1 MKTRSIIFLMLAF
14 VGCFTACKKQETYV
28 VHTPEETASKIYLTE
43 SFIRFAGNF
52 MQDFYQLST
61 YVNTPD
67 IRSNRNTFLSGV
79 QAAGDNETALQQQ
92 FAKHGLQFDQ
102 WANLKNKI
110 DNDWLQLF
118 LQLPELQQYSD
129 TEILSIVKE
138 GIRLGI
144 SSEDSRWKQ
153 MKIHPVT
160 TWSTNNITT
169 LQMGGNATRSL
180 AIDAGEIWNCLKD
193 AIGVGSAGVL
203 GIGALKKLAS
213 EGMQAIVI
221 AGTRI
226 LAKYAGWI
234 GLSIM
239 AIDFGVCISQEM
251 AD

>member
-1 MKTRSIIFLMLAF
+1 MKTRSIFFLLVAV
-14 VGCFTACKKQETYV
+14 VGIFTACKKQETFV
-28 VHTPEETASKIYLTE
+28 VHAPQETASKIYLTE

-61 YVNTPD
+61 YLNTSD
-67 IRSNRNTFLSGV
+67 IRKNRNTFLSGI
-79 QAAGDNETALQQQ
+79 QAAGDNETALQQH
-92 FAKHGLQFDQ
+92 FAAHALQFDQ
-102 WANLKNKI
+102 WATLKNKV

-129 TEILSIVKE
+129 ADILTIVKE
-138 GIRLGI
+138 GIRLGM
-144 SSEDSRWKQ
+144 SSEDARWKQ
-153 MKIHPVT
+153 MKIQPLTAWGTGSV
-160 TWSTNNITT
+160 TT
-169 LQMGGNATRSL
+169 LQNGRNTTRSMS
-180 AIDAGEIWNCLKD
+180 IDAGEIWNCLKD
-193 AIGVGSAGVL
+193 AIGVGSASVL

-213 EGMQAIVI
+213 EGMQAIVM

-239 AIDFGVCISQEM
+239 AIDFSVCIYQEM

>member
-1 MKTRSIIFLMLAF
+1 MKTRSIIFLLLAF
-14 VGCFTACKKQETYV
+14 AGCFTACKKQETYV

-61 YVNTPD
+61 YLNTSD
-67 IRSNRNTFLSGV
+67 IRSNRNTFLSGIQV
-79 QAAGDNETALQQQ
+79 AGENETALQQH
-92 FAKHGLQFDQ
+92 FAKYALHFDQ
-102 WANLKNKI
+102 WAMLKNKV

-129 TEILSIVKE
+129 SDILAIVKE
-138 GIRLGI
+138 GIRLGL

-153 MKIHPVT
+153 MKIQPVT
-160 TWSTNNITT
+160 VWNSSTVTS
-169 LQMGGNATRSL
+169 LKVGGNATRTL
-180 AIDAGEIWNCLKD
+180 AIDAAEIWGCLKD

-213 EGMQAIVI
+213 EGMQAIVM